1 MVYYSKMG
9 TTPRRKQSRTPNGE
23 RREKTMANIIYAG
36 IDYGYSWE
44 NDKATVIVE
53 YETGTTRRIK
63 IGYGFGSIPKT
74 VREWL
79 EKNAPRTL
87 GDIEAII
94 DPFGMSACMSSVSWD
109 IEVLGIDP
117 SEMLKEFRH
126 RAETDVLFNKT
137 MITALEQYME
147 EHGMEEEPEEP
158 EEPEISMEVQT
169 PDEIL
174 GEKYDPFTGFSWDDE
189 EPDEDEE
196 EPEDLPQIEEEQDER
211 SDLQRECDA
220 VVTELTNVYEGRLI
234 ADEDGCVDGVDF
246 GLCEGDTVSMWDLFS
261 NEDVYDIEY
270 MIGGDGEY
278 RGVRL
283 MVACGGPNVY
293 INTQRREVEGY
304 WSLDSAT
311 AWLPSEICE
320 EIDEVWSEYYSMMR
334 G

>member
-1 MVYYSKMG
+1 
-9 TTPRRKQSRTPNGE
+9 
-23 RREKTMANIIYAG
+23 MANIKTMMQWF
-36 IDYGYSWE
+36 DYDNGKQMVRVY
-44 NDKATVIVE
+44 
-53 YETGTTRRIK
+53 YESGAERNFERGK
-63 IGYGFGSIPKT
+63 EPKT
-74 VREWL
+74 VLEWMKANEYDWKEL
-79 EKNAPRTL
+79 NRFETEIVEEKE
-87 GDIEAII
+87 IERN
-94 DPFGMSACMSSVSWD
+94 PFGMVACMKSVEFN
-109 IEVLGIDP
+109 IETLHNDP
-117 SEMLKEFRH
+117 VEMMKDYKN
-126 RAETDVLFNKT
+126 RAETDAFFNKT

-147 EHGMEEEPEEP
+147 EHGMEEEP
-158 EEPEISMEVQT
+158 
-169 PDEIL
+169 
-174 GEKYDPFTGFSWDDE
+174 
-189 EPDEDEE
+189 E

-246 GLCEGDTVSMWDLFS
+246 GLCEGDTVSMLDLFS

-320 EIDEVWSEYYSMMR
+320 EIDQVWSEYYSMMR